1 MINNALLHCADSLP
15 LARQEKASL
24 EAISPCSS
32 KGQGQGQG
40 EAEGQGQ
47 GSSRLAWTLAKVIGA
62 CLAKVIGIACLAK
75 DPRGLTTGKN
85 GTFQISFL
93 LPFSKI

>member
-1 MINNALLHCADSLP
+1 MPCYILLSLP
-15 LARQEKASL
+15 LARQEKVSL
-24 EAISPCSS
+24 EAVSPPCRS

-47 GSSRLAWTLAKVIGA
+47 GSSRRVWTLANLIGA